1 MSIAS
6 VFKPGRA
13 FIERFRFGSKFVIVG
28 VVLLIPFA
36 TLFFANWQRIN
47 RDIAF
52 AEKERTGLQSV
63 LPAVNFMKL
72 AQLHRR
78 HSRELLQGDPS
89 AGAPL
94 AETRARADEALSV
107 WAAEDA
113 RTGAQLGS
121 NQAFAE
127 VRSLWEAVKSS
138 ASSANASVTS
148 NAGMHGKLLDAVT
161 AYLGLVED
169 NSYLTL
175 DPNSDSFFLQD
186 AAVVRIPAA
195 ADAYRLLRAA
205 AIKAAKQKSITPE
218 ERIAMNVWLAT
229 AERTS
234 AALQADLDKAIRY
247 TPAMQSPLSA
257 GMSQWRERSEQF
269 LQVVRADILAAKKIQ
284 LDETRVTAQG
294 TDAVASLYQLFDQVV
309 PLLDG
314 RLEARIQ
321 IFKADLQ
328 RDLLISAVGLL
339 IALYLF
345 ASLRNSIVA
354 QVNAVKQSAAELA
367 AGRFDRPVSSAAKD
381 EIGEFT
387 QSLDQVRVALGAK
400 IEAERVHADQMLRV
414 KMALDNAGTPFRIAD
429 QSGTVVYANAQMLDV
444 LRSIEPAMKQ
454 LNPAFSVENF
464 VGSSIGNLMSDPVE
478 YLARLDALTT
488 LTVTEKEV
496 GGRIFSITTA
506 PVFNAEGVRL
516 GTVGEWIDRTAQVMV
531 EREVAAIVN
540 AAGAGDFS
548 KRLSLEGKFGFFLNL
563 GQGINQLLET
573 SENGL
578 NAVAGVLQALAR
590 GDLTQHLEGEYQGLF
605 GQLQDDANTTVDR
618 LKELVAQIKDAT
630 EAINTAA
637 QEIAAG
643 NADLSSRTE
652 EQASSLEE
660 TASSMEELSATVKQ
674 NADGARQA
682 NLLAAS
688 SNELAT
694 RGGEVVQRVVATM
707 GEIQDSSKKIADIV
721 GVIDSIAFQTN
732 ILALNAAV
740 EAARAGDQ
748 GRGFAV
754 VASEVRSLAQRSAT
768 AAKEIKELIANSV
781 GKVEGGAK
789 LVQEAGTTMDE
800 VVSSFARVAQLVT
813 DISGASR
820 EQSAGIDQISRAVG
834 QMDEVTQQNA
844 ALVEEAAAAA
854 ESLEDQARGL
864 VQVVAMFKLDEH
876 GARPTPAPAA
886 LKAPVLRD
894 ATPKQLGRKSVGG
907 VSRGGR
913 AIPPPHAGRSNDDD
927 EWQEF

>member
-1 MSIAS
+1 
-6 VFKPGRA
+6 
-13 FIERFRFGSKFVIVG
+13 
-28 VVLLIPFA
+28 
-36 TLFFANWQRIN
+36 
-47 RDIAF
+47 
-52 AEKERTGLQSV
+52 
-63 LPAVNFMKL
+63 
-72 AQLHRR
+72 
-78 HSRELLQGDPS
+78 
-89 AGAPL
+89 
-94 AETRARADEALSV
+94 
-107 WAAEDA
+107 
-113 RTGAQLGS
+113 
-121 NQAFAE
+121 
-127 VRSLWEAVKSS
+127 
-138 ASSANASVTS
+138 
-148 NAGMHGKLLDAVT
+148 
-161 AYLGLVED
+161 
-169 NSYLTL
+169 
-175 DPNSDSFFLQD
+175 
-186 AAVVRIPAA
+186 
-195 ADAYRLLRAA
+195 
-205 AIKAAKQKSITPE
+205 
-218 ERIAMNVWLAT
+218 
-229 AERTS
+229 
-234 AALQADLDKAIRY
+234 
-247 TPAMQSPLSA
+247 
-257 GMSQWRERSEQF
+257 
-269 LQVVRADILAAKKIQ
+269 
-284 LDETRVTAQG
+284 
-294 TDAVASLYQLFDQVV
+294 
-309 PLLDG
+309 
-314 RLEARIQ
+314 
-321 IFKADLQ
+321 
-328 RDLLISAVGLL
+328 LISAIGLL
-339 IALYLF
+339 AALYLF
-345 ASLRNSIVA
+345 ASLRSSVVG
-354 QVNAVKQSAAELA
+354 QVGAIKQSAEQLA
-367 AGRFDRPVSSAAKD
+367 AGVFDRPVSSAAKD

-387 QSLDQVRVALGAK
+387 QELDKVRIALGEK
-400 IEAERVHADQMLRV
+400 IEAERQHADQMLRV

-478 YLARLDALTT
+478 YLARLNALTS
-488 LTVTEKEV
+488 LSVTEKEV

-506 PVFNAEGVRL
+506 PVFNADGVRL
-516 GTVGEWIDRTAQVMV
+516 GTVGEWIDRTSQVMV

-540 AAGAGDFS
+540 AAVAGDFS
-548 KRLSLEGKFGFFLNL
+548 KRVVLEGKFGFFLTL

-578 NAVAGVLQALAR
+578 HAVAGVLQALAR
-590 GDLTQHLEGEYQGLF
+590 GDLTQHLHGEYQGLF
-605 GQLQDDANTTVDR
+605 AQLQNDTNITVDR
-618 LKELVAQIKDAT
+618 LTELVVQIKDAT

-682 NLLAAS
+682 NSLAAS

-694 RGGEVVQRVVATM
+694 RGGEIVHRVVNTM
-707 GEIQDSSKKIADIV
+707 GEIQESSKRIADIV

-789 LVQEAGTTMDE
+789 LVQEAGTTMTE

-864 VQVVAMFKLDEH
+864 VQVVAMFKLDE
-876 GARPTPAPAA
+876 RSPRPAPAA
-886 LKAPVLRD
+886 LSAPVLRD
-894 ATPKQLGRKSVGG
+894 ATPKQLGRATKAPTGL
-907 VSRGGR
+907 SRGGR
-913 AIPPPHAGRSNDDD
+913 SIPSPHPSHSNDDE